1 MKKSMVGIMTMVAVL
16 VASIV
21 WYSCTKEPE
30 TGTIHGT
37 VTDIAGGYI
46 SNANVKIRPSGE
58 TTLTGN
64 DGTYEFKGLKVGQ
77 YSLSL
82 SKPGYE
88 DLDDDYVI
96 NLESGKSV
104 RRDVQMRKKVASLR
118 ITDASGNDMDIL
130 DFGSE
135 AADVSRLFN
144 IHNENDIPIEWQIVT
159 TAEWIKSVSATEG
172 TLAVGGTKGIVVV
185 IDRTKLQQGENT
197 TTMHILSDNG
207 NMQLTIKATRSDIST
222 LEATSV
228 NGNSAVLNGCINTTA
243 AYSEKGFMY
252 GTSHTLTEQV
262 IVNGNSAGSF
272 STSITGLSGTQTY
285 YFKAYCVINGE
296 YLYGEEKSFGPYI
309 TSTFE
314 FNGHT
319 YMVAP
324 DPHTSYSQYIS
335 WGAANSYCE
344 NLTLWGYSDWR
355 LPTIEE
361 LLTMYQLREEIG
373 GFINDTSW
381 CTNNGVWHD
390 YHSVYQ
396 SSTIGNG
403 YYYHFFVKWND
414 GAYNTSY
421 DIEYSGYCAGYAQQ
435 YAHVRPVRVDY

>member
-64 DGTYEFKGLKVGQ
+64 DGTYEFKGLKAGQ

-104 RRDVQMRKKVASLR
+104 RRDVQMRKKVALLR
-118 ITDASGNDMDIL
+118 ITDAAGNDIDIL

-144 IHNENDIPIEWQIVT
+144 IHNENDIPIEWQIVA

-243 AYSEKGFMY
+243 TYSEKGFMY

-296 YLYGEEKSFGPYI
+296 YLYGEEKSFGPMVP
-309 TSTFE
+309 SFE
-314 FNGHT
+314 YGGHT

-324 DPHTSYSQYIS
+324 DPGNTMIYSYAY
-335 WGAANSYCE
+335 SYCS
-344 NLTLWGYSDWR
+344 NLTFCGYSDWR
-355 LPTIEE
+355 LPTSSE
-361 LLTMYQLREEIG
+361 LMQMYVDRNQIG
-373 GFINDTSW
+373 GFEPAVYWSSDYYV
-381 CTNNGVWHD
+381 NNQYTVNFAN
-390 YHSVYQ
+390 
-396 SSTIGNG
+396 GN
-403 YYYHFFVKWND
+403 
-414 GAYNTSY
+414 T
-421 DIEYSGYCAGYAQQ
+421 GYASNFNGTECR
-435 YAHVRPVRVDY
+435 VRPIRVVN